1 MKMALTVA
9 LHARPNPL
17 CIDRARDD
25 LQPVQP
31 GEKLSLC
38 LTSKY
43 SPQSVWM
50 GRDLS
55 RCIKTQLNPNLFSS
69 IVTNSAV
76 IISHGT
82 EVING

>member
-31 GEKLSLC
+31 GEKLFA
-38 LTSKY
+38 
-43 SPQSVWM
+43 
-50 GRDLS
+50 LS
-55 RCIKTQLNPNLFSS
+55 YLQVLSTIGLDGLGP
-69 IVTNSAV
+69 VTLYKNA
-76 IISHGT
+76 T
-82 EVING
+82 